1 MKTKEE
7 LWSARGRC
15 NALELREA
23 TRGHVIFLPLKNMS
37 SILVSRSGGP
47 ECKLVVKDFKLPN
60 GRFSAPTSRLLAL
73 HRRHHEGTTMHRILV
88 LWDCA
93 TIVVRMD
100 TMLIGVQ
107 GSRKI

>member
-15 NALELREA
+15 NALEIREA
-23 TRGHVIFLPLKNMS
+23 TRGPVIFLPLENMS
-37 SILVSRSGGP
+37 SVLVSRSGNP

-60 GRFSAPTSRLLAL
+60 SRFSVPTSRFLAL
-73 HRRHHEGTTMHRILV
+73 HLRHHKGTTMHRILV
-88 LWDCA
+88 LWDCD

-107 GSRKI
+107 GRRQI